1 MRLWTDATRCRRAE
15 QAIWRRSNRSC
26 GSSAGKLASVS
37 GRYYAMDRDRR
48 WEREKKAFDA
58 MVKGQAEG
66 GAYKDAV
73 ARVKESYNNGIDGR
87 VYCAVR
93 GYR

>member
-1 MRLWTDATRCRRAE
+1 
-15 QAIWRRSNRSC
+15 
-26 GSSAGKLASVS
+26 
-37 GRYYAMDRDRR
+37 MDRDRR

-87 VYCAVR
+87 VYCAVC